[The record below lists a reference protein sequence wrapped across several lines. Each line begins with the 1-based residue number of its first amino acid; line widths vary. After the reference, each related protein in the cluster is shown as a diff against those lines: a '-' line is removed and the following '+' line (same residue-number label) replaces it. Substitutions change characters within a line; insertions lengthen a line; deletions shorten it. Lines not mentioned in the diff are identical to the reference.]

1 MRMKT
6 LIVATLDCCVL
17 ALVVV
22 RSNIE
27 TISRNFPRNAGSR
40 VVDASMAMFLWN
52 ERSSNDVVL
61 GSFRGLAVLV
71 VGRGVD
77 SCRS

>member
-22 RSNIE
+22 RSNYLPV
-27 TISRNFPRNAGSR
+27 SKVG
-40 VVDASMAMFLWN
+40 DG
-52 ERSSNDVVL
+52 VL
-61 GSFRGLAVLV
+61 DLSVCGDL
-71 VGRGVD
+71 
-77 SCRS
+77 